1 VLVVVSSLHDASRG
15 QAELL
20 AAAGARR
27 IQPDV
32 ATLRDPAAWEE
43 LARSTVSEAAVHDL
57 EVLMLLGPANEGV
70 AVEPSLVA
78 GRLGELAARLVSI
91 RRPAGL
97 VLAGGD
103 GALAVLTALSAT
115 GIRLNGEVESG
126 VPLGY
131 LTGGP
136 NAGLPVA
143 TKAGGFGTD
152 DILIRAAEAV
162 RTSPIDPRRSCS

>member
-1 VLVVVSSLHDASRG
+1 VVSSLHDASRG

-27 IQPDV
+27 IQPDA
-32 ATLRDPAAWEE
+32 ATLCDARAWEE
-43 LARSTVSEAAVHDL
+43 FARSVVSDAAVDDFGVL
-57 EVLMLLGPANEGV
+57 VLMGPAAEGV
-70 AVEPSLVA
+70 TVAPSVVA
-78 GRLGELAARLVSI
+78 DRLGELASRMVSTL
-91 RRPAGL
+91 RPAGL

-115 GIRLNGEVESG
+115 GIRLSGEVADG

-136 NAGLPVA
+136 DAGLPVA

-162 RTSPIDPRRSCS
+162 RSSPLDPRRSRA

>member
-1 VLVVVSSLHDASRG
+1 MG
-15 QAELL
+15 
-20 AAAGARR
+20 
-27 IQPDV
+27 
-32 ATLRDPAAWEE
+32 PAA
-43 LARSTVSEAAVHDL
+43 
-57 EVLMLLGPANEGV
+57 EGTT
-70 AVEPSLVA
+70 VEPAIVA
-78 GRLGELAARLVSI
+78 DRLGELASRLV
-91 RRPAGL
+91 RTVRPAGL

-115 GIRLNGEVESG
+115 GIRLSGEVADG

-152 DILIRAAEAV
+152 DILISAAEAV
-162 RTSPIDPRRSCS
+162 RSSPLDPRRSRA